1 MQPCNLNS
9 LKDLANSCIFL
20 CFYFICYFSEAKGSF
35 ALTASPHGDSVES
48 SGRPGGPTVCEPN
61 SADNLL
67 LFDGDNDLPE
77 AERNSLH
84 PSRRNSIAPSEQS
97 SQMDGTQNAK
107 ESEDSAIVRPYA
119 RRNRSRS
126 NREGARSNS
135 TEMVQSRGGQGSSL
149 PVRSSSRE
157 TKGMVFEANNQKD
170 QNIPSVS
177 NLKSASSNGDVVPK
191 VVISDKQLDMGLD
204 GSQLNKLSGGP
215 TNGSMHE
222 SKLDIAA
229 PRSLQESQDIQPSQ
243 ADAQQIPIVVAS
255 GEPDIGEKDHMVSA
269 VLEPCVATTSSIK
282 NETTSVQ
289 PNGISN
295 LKSENKVVQNE
306 VQNSS
311 AAVGTKGL
319 DSESSC
325 TQTSLGLDVHNDSD
339 MCTNTRNFDSNGN
352 TMEQTSDVEGTP
364 DPSVGEMQKEK
375 NEEKA
380 VDGGAAITDN
390 HSSLCQNHSGNV
402 STVKIEED
410 VAATRL
416 ESDIEIKL
424 RSSIEGVQKS
434 DHILSETDR
443 KVDHKPDSNTNFDKD
458 NKCTGRRQD
467 HQDISMDELPETALS
482 GKDSAADIEHQACS
496 GNGLKVADKAQEDS
510 ILEEA
515 RTIEV
520 LSLFSFPIYA

>member
-1 MQPCNLNS
+1 M
-9 LKDLANSCIFL
+9 
-20 CFYFICYFSEAKGSF
+20 
-35 ALTASPHGDSVES
+35 TASPHGDSVES

-67 LFDGDNDLPE
+67 LFDGDNDLPD

-84 PSRRNSIAPSEQS
+84 HSRRNNIAPSEQS

-135 TEMVQSRGGQGSSL
+135 TDVAHSRGAQGSSF

-157 TKGMVFEANNQKD
+157 TKGMVYEANSQKD
-170 QNIPSVS
+170 QNMPSVS
-177 NLKSASSNGDVVPK
+177 NLNSVSSNGDVVPK
-191 VVISDKQLDMGLD
+191 VVISDKQLDVDGAQLD
-204 GSQLNKLSGGP
+204 KLSVGP
-215 TNGSMHE
+215 KNGSMHE
-222 SKLDIAA
+222 SKLAIIASK
-229 PRSLQESQDIQPSQ
+229 SLPESQDNQPSQ
-243 ADAQQIPIVVAS
+243 VDAQQQPVVIAC
-255 GEPDIGEKDHMVSA
+255 GEPDPGEKDHIVSA
-269 VLEPCVATTSSIK
+269 VVEPCVATTSSMK

-295 LKSENKVVQNE
+295 LKSESRVILNE

-339 MCTNTRNFDSNGN
+339 MGTNTRNIDSNGN
-352 TMEQTSDVEGTP
+352 TMEQTSDVEGTAN
-364 DPSVGEMQKEK
+364 PSGVEMDKEK
-375 NEEKA
+375 NEVRA
-380 VDGGAAITDN
+380 VDDGAAMTDN
-390 HSSLCQNHSGNV
+390 HSSLYQDHSGNV
-402 STVKIEED
+402 SEVKIEED
-410 VAATRL
+410 VAATRPA
-416 ESDIEIKL
+416 SDTEIKIH
-424 RSSIEGVQKS
+424 SSIEGVQKN
-434 DHILSETDR
+434 DHIVTETDG
-443 KVDHKPDSNTNFDKD
+443 KVDHKLDSNTNFDKE
-458 NKCTGRRQD
+458 NKCTGGLED
-467 HQDISMDELPETALS
+467 HQVISMQELTETALS
-482 GKDSAADIEHQACS
+482 GKESTAALEHQACS
-496 GNGLKVADKAQEDS
+496 GNGLKVVDKAQEDS

-520 LSLFSFPIYA
+520 LSLLTFFFFPIYA